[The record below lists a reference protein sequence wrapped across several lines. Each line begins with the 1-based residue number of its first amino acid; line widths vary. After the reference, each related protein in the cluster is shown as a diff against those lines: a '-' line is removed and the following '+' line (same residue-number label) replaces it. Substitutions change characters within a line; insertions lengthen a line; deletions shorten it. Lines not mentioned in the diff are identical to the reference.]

1 MKKISFIFCLLAF
14 YFAFGQDSTKI
25 CGQLNELVLTEKNGK
40 IRVDAEKNA
49 VFSKANE
56 TFQNMIY
63 KNFRMRKVLNTGKKK
78 NCEVTFI
85 IEKDGS
91 LVDLKAFGS
100 SESLNNEAIIS
111 VQKIKEK
118 WIPAEMNGIK
128 VREKFRF
135 PIKIDFTKKNN

>member
-1 MKKISFIFCLLAF
+1 
-14 YFAFGQDSTKI
+14 
-25 CGQLNELVLTEKNGK
+25 
-40 IRVDAEKNA
+40 
-49 VFSKANE
+49 
-56 TFQNMIY
+56 
-63 KNFRMRKVLNTGKKK
+63 MRKVLNTGKKE

-100 SESLNNEAIIS
+100 SESLNNEAITS